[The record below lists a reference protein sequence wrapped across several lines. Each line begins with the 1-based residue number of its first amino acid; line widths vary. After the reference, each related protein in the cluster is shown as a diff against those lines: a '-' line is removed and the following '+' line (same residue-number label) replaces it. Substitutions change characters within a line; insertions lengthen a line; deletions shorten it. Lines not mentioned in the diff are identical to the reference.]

1 MTSKQQGVPLKLTSN
16 LLPEE
21 DLLMTRNSVE
31 EVYNQIIEDLS
42 EAERLFLTLSKD
54 KQYEPN
60 YLISLPM
67 IQLLKSR
74 VFLYMENWKDAAI
87 YADKVINEWSFSLI
101 NLNNLPST
109 STAEPYYNFT
119 SLKSSEVIW
128 LYGNVSDLTEFNNE
142 TVSREEE
149 DPDYP
154 GWGINITYYRKAFT
168 ASDDLLESFKD
179 GDLRKEKYIAKEYNR
194 INNSFYPDYYS
205 SFGKY
210 QLSAM
215 GEPNGSE
222 NFALSFRLSEAYL
235 NLAEAAAYNNEES
248 KALSAMRTLLENRY
262 EPEKLVVPAGLT
274 GETLKNFIKAE
285 RRKELCFEGQRW
297 FDLRRYGMPQITH
310 EWEGKTYTLK
320 SNDPSYTMPIPDEV
334 LIKNKRLEQ
343 NPLAP
348 KREN

>member
-1 MTSKQQGVPLKLTSN
+1 
-16 LLPEE
+16 
-21 DLLMTRNSVE
+21 
-31 EVYNQIIEDLS
+31 
-42 EAERLFLTLSKD
+42 
-54 KQYEPN
+54 
-60 YLISLPM
+60 
-67 IQLLKSR
+67 
-74 VFLYMENWKDAAI
+74 
-87 YADKVINEWSFSLI
+87 
-101 NLNNLPST
+101 
-109 STAEPYYNFT
+109 
-119 SLKSSEVIW
+119 
-128 LYGNVSDLTEFNNE
+128 
-142 TVSREEE
+142 
-149 DPDYP
+149 
-154 GWGINITYYRKAFT
+154 
-168 ASDDLLESFKD
+168 
-179 GDLRKEKYIAKEYNR
+179 
-194 INNSFYPDYYS
+194 
-205 SFGKY
+205 
-210 QLSAM
+210 M

-343 NPLAP
+343 NPLAL

>member
-1 MTSKQQGVPLKLTSN
+1 MIELT
-16 LLPEE
+16 
-21 DLLMTRNSVE
+21 
-31 EVYNQIIEDLS
+31 
-42 EAERLFLTLSKD
+42 
-54 KQYEPN
+54 
-60 YLISLPM
+60 
-67 IQLLKSR
+67 
-74 VFLYMENWKDAAI
+74 
-87 YADKVINEWSFSLI
+87 
-101 NLNNLPST
+101 
-109 STAEPYYNFT
+109 
-119 SLKSSEVIW
+119 
-128 LYGNVSDLTEFNNE
+128 
-142 TVSREEE
+142 
-149 DPDYP
+149 
-154 GWGINITYYRKAFT
+154 
-168 ASDDLLESFKD
+168 
-179 GDLRKEKYIAKEYNR
+179 R